1 MGKTVTDCRALVE
14 IDRGAAYL
22 GAVLGCAEE
31 GGTVSGNLFTH
42 DTLNGINGVSYLGK
56 AEPVSFAVLS
66 QGASADFTRFRLIFR
81 ADGKEI
87 ETFDFS
93 YGDALTQLPE
103 IPAKSGCS
111 ASWPEMDYS
120 HLTFSR
126 TLDAEYTAY
135 HTALTALGDP
145 PEVQYKLPD
154 SGGDYVVWVETSGGW
169 EQREAEIDGTY
180 LVFQADGDSVVFM
193 VEESGTGWSVL
204 LLAASGCA
212 AAAVVVL
219 ILLRV
224 RKGRKGNKRA
234 SR

>member
-1 MGKTVTDCRALVE
+1 MASYSDDTWTDGLGVSHTGQIYTVTVDDP
-14 IDRGAAYL
+14 I
-22 GAVLGCAEE
+22 
-31 GGTVSGNLFTH
+31 
-42 DTLNGINGVSYLGK
+42 
-56 AEPVSFAVLS
+56 LS
-66 QGASADFTRFRLIFR
+66 PS
-81 ADGKEI
+81 
-87 ETFDFS
+87 TF
-93 YGDALTQLPE
+93 
-103 IPAKSGCS
+103 
-111 ASWPEMDYS
+111 
-120 HLTFSR
+120 
-126 TLDAEYTAY
+126 
-135 HTALTALGDP
+135 
-145 PEVQYKLPD
+145 EVQYKLPD